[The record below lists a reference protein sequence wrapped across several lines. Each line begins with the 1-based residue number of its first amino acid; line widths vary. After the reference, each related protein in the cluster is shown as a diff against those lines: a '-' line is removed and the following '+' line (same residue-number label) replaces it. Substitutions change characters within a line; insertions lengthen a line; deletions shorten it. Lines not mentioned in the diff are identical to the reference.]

1 MIEEIQA
8 FLLLASDWVA
18 ALFLL
23 AGALFMLLAGLGAL
37 RMPDLLMRMHATTKA
52 GALGSGL
59 IMIAVA
65 AHFWEAGVTARALAA
80 TLFIMLTSPVAA
92 HVIAR
97 AGYFTGVPMWSRIV
111 RDELKGK
118 YDADTHTLASPPR
131 YRPKPADEQASKPD
145 GDH

>member
-1 MIEEIQA
+1 MMTEWIA
-8 FLLLASDWVA
+8 AGLLLT
-18 ALFLL
+18 
-23 AGALFMLLAGLGAL
+23 GALFMLLAGLGAL

-65 AHFWEAGVTARALAA
+65 VHFGETGVTARALAA

-92 HVIAR
+92 HVLAR
-97 AGYFTGVPMWSRIV
+97 AGYFTGVPMWSKIV

-118 YDADTHTLASPPR
+118 YDEDTHTLAAPQR
-131 YRPKPADEQASKPD
+131 YRNKPPADDGKAPD
-145 GDH
+145 DGAG